1 LLCANGE
8 EARFEYAFLMRPDGD
23 SGYITSM
30 SISKHMASFAMSTF
44 LAVGSLACGGDE
56 DDDDDGGAI
65 DSGAGTEADASV
77 DEPDAAAAEPDAA
90 AGEPDAAPPIE
101 GDQFLLGILLTVEDS
116 PFGDLS
122 GVSRVIATVALDGA
136 TADFN
141 LQPVVAPECPDA
153 GDSGQPVGPATIV
166 TDVPIG
172 VDGTF
177 DFNVEEAVFGQGSAG
192 IPQLCTLGNIVA
204 QLQVTG
210 QIQKVGPCGEVEGTS
225 IAPVPGLV
233 VTGTFGGVAIENGTV
248 GDDLPEAVLTCPVAK

>member
-1 LLCANGE
+1 
-8 EARFEYAFLMRPDGD
+8 M
-23 SGYITSM
+23 TSM
-30 SISKHMASFAMSTF
+30 SISKHVASFALSTF
-44 LAVGSLACGGDE
+44 LAAGSFACGGD
-56 DDDDDGGAI
+56 DDDGSGEVDA
-65 DSGAGTEADASV
+65 GAGTQADAAG
-77 DEPDAAAAEPDAA
+77 DTEPDASADEPDAA

-153 GDSGQPVGPATIV
+153 GDSGQPVGEPTII

-177 DFNVEEAVFGQGSAG
+177 DFNVERAVFGQGSAG
-192 IPQLCTLGNIVA
+192 IPQLCTLGDIVA
-204 QLQVTG
+204 ELNVTG
-210 QIQKVGPCGEVEGTS
+210 QIQKVGPCGEVAGTS

-248 GDDLPEAVLTCPVAK
+248 GDDLPEAVLTCPVK